1 MSQPLFIMSEDQIT
15 AFGKKLLEDFIESLS
30 IAAPQKIELI
40 TPDELCKRLNIS
52 IQTQIRYRQKG
63 KLPWLE
69 IGNQI
74 RYDWN
79 KVVEALEQKTIK
91 K

>member
-1 MSQPLFIMSEDQIT
+1 MSEIVVMTQEQLAEFGKNLLEGFIKSMPPIT
-15 AFGKKLLEDFIESLS
+15 AV
-30 IAAPQKIELI
+30 
-40 TPDELCKRLNIS
+40 PDKDIISPEELCKRLNIS
-52 IQTQIRYRQKG
+52 IPTQIRYRKKG

-79 KVVEALEQKTIK
+79 EVLEKLK